1 MLTEAGVCGVP
12 MLALVAHLP
21 CKKNGNISRSSAFV
35 CFISGRGGKRPGVPW
50 VGRNYTVQLIQF
62 FFTLHPTQSPQRQYC
77 KYLEIGF

>member
-35 CFISGRGGKRPGVPW
+35 CFKSGREGRLGVLS
-50 VGRNYTVQLIQF
+50 VGHNYTVQLIQF
-62 FFTLHPTQSPQRQYC
+62 FFTQ
-77 KYLEIGF
+77 